1 MKGVTVVED
10 LEGDA
15 RERVHYSEILWVV
28 TGRSRDGTEI
38 FGIQDSIQRVV
49 CTLEGY
55 PGKYVRYR
63 DHYYPL
69 HSKSEFEEK
78 RKQALAGHFHFYSN
92 HHGFS
97 LDKKKMRSVS
107 SASFIYEHET
117 GPLII

>member
-1 MKGVTVVED
+1 MED

-15 RERVHYSEILWVV
+15 RVRVHYSEILWVV
-28 TGRSRDGTEI
+28 TGGKNREGKEI

-55 PGKYVRYR
+55 SGKYVRYR

-69 HSKSEFEEK
+69 HSKAEFEEM
-78 RKQALAGHFHFYSN
+78 RKVAISESYMFYSN

-97 LDKKKMRSVS
+97 QDNKKMRDIS
-107 SASFIYEHET
+107 SASFIYEHEM
-117 GPLII
+117 GPLAI

>member
-1 MKGVTVVED
+1 MED

-15 RERVHYSEILWVV
+15 RLRVHYSEILWVI
-28 TGRSRDGTEI
+28 TGGKSRDGREI

-55 PGKYVRYR
+55 PGKYVRYQ

-69 HSKSEFEEK
+69 HSKAEFEKK
-78 RKQALAGHFHFYSN
+78 RKEAMSRNHVFYSN

-97 LDKKKMRSVS
+97 QDKRKMRAVS
-107 SASFIYEHET
+107 SASFIYDHEM
-117 GPLII
+117 GPLAI

>member
-1 MKGVTVVED
+1 MED

-15 RERVHYSEILWVV
+15 RERLHYSEILWVV
-28 TGRSRDGTEI
+28 TGKSHDGTEL

-55 PGKYVRYR
+55 PGKYVRFR

-69 HSKSEFEEK
+69 HSKAEFEDK
-78 RKQALAGHFHFYSN
+78 RKQALNGHFLFYSN

-97 LDKKKMRSVS
+97 QDKKKMRSVS

>member
-1 MKGVTVVED
+1 MGDLKGDT
-10 LEGDA
+10 

-28 TGRSRDGTEI
+28 TGRSRNGEEL

-49 CTLEGY
+49 FSLEGS

-69 HSKSEFEEK
+69 HSKAEFEEK
-78 RKQALAGHFHFYSN
+78 RKQALDGHLHFYSN
-92 HHGFS
+92 HHGFGQ
-97 LDKKKMRSVS
+97 DKKKIRSVS